1 MAWHIVQPHHNN
13 KLNLKI
19 KYIKDKVYA
28 ESADIPIEK

>member
-1 MAWHIVQPHHNN
+1 MVWHIVQPHHN

-28 ESADIPIEK
+28 ESADIPREK